1 MTREQNARIAALRE
15 DNYEEYLKLAANTK
29 NQRLR
34 TLLEKTGSIIEEL
47 GLKVC
52 FPSLVPLPLCT
63 SRVIAAHKSAVVIGT
78 TLQSEDASS
87 CHI

>member
-1 MTREQNARIAALRE
+1 MTREQNARIAALKE

-47 GLKVC
+47 GLKVSLPC
-52 FPSLVPLPLCT
+52 APPTPSVAWITVSTKSEFLLLV
-63 SRVIAAHKSAVVIGT
+63 
-78 TLQSEDASS
+78 
-87 CHI
+87 